1 MDKDDLIGHE
11 IKMLSNLI
19 KRYID
24 SNIARHNGIDS
35 EGNSDRSNHELTG
48 MQSLIIKYLYYNDSK
63 EVFQRDIEK
72 KFNIRRSTSTRILQL
87 MEKKGLINRTS
98 VDYDA
103 RLKKLKLTQKSIEL
117 HRMIEQDIDTFEI
130 KMREEISEEEMNAF
144 MKTIRKIRS
153 NIE

>member
-19 KRYID
+19 KRHID

-63 EVFQRDIEK
+63 DVFQRDIEK
-72 KFNIRRSTSTRILQL
+72 KFSIRRSTSTRILQL
-87 MEKKGLINRTS
+87 MEKKGLIKRTS

-103 RLKKLKLTQKSIEL
+103 RLKKLKLTQKSIEMK
-117 HRMIEQDIDTFEI
+117 RMIEQDIDELEM
-130 KMREEISEEEMNAF
+130 KMRQGISEEEMNVF
-144 MKTIRKIRS
+144 MKTIRKIRK
-153 NIE
+153 NVE